1 MTFAYVAVTHQN
13 TTKTPK
19 SVFVSKVNK
28 RYRRQPISTWKCLT
42 MFACIFIGNGLFP
55 AFCGYFCLFVMIL
68 MIIQIE
74 NMLVK
79 IADDQIW

>member
-28 RYRRQPISTWKCLT
+28 RYRRQPIST
-42 MFACIFIGNGLFP
+42 
-55 AFCGYFCLFVMIL
+55 
-68 MIIQIE
+68 
-74 NMLVK
+74 
-79 IADDQIW
+79 